1 MALDNIIV
9 FALYSPTGGED
20 SQARLALEVVRSS
33 LGLSFLVTYA
43 ARIFRAISKTYNGW
57 PMCYSARVRQ
67 NLKHLSRRYEAEVDW
82 AAFEELYRRRAV
94 GEDIKM
100 SRDLQRNFQN
110 PETDVERRTSE
121 YIAQFLKAKRSEWE
135 NGVFAQRRRVAEA
148 EKALAK
154 RETKKAREDIRI
166 GTKKAQEFLDRLADL
181 RRTESNNED
190 ARIFPLSY
198 APVLMS
204 EEDRR
209 VIKPMRYT
217 CRLAGKPSDAEK
229 RFPGIYNARRDS
241 LDDYW
246 RAVYG
251 RKHAVIVISGFYE
264 NVPEHLYQHRELAPD
279 EKEKNLVL
287 EFDPKPARDML
298 VACLWDHW
306 SQPGKPSLDSF
317 AAITDEPTPEVAATG
332 HQRTIITIQEEDLS
346 AWLRPESQ
354 SRDRLGQILSEKDI
368 PYYIH
373 QVAA

>member
-1 MALDNIIV
+1 
-9 FALYSPTGGED
+9 
-20 SQARLALEVVRSS
+20 
-33 LGLSFLVTYA
+33 
-43 ARIFRAISKTYNGW
+43 
-57 PMCYSARVRQ
+57 MCYSARVRQ

-82 AAFEELYRRRAV
+82 AAFEELYRRRAE

-110 PETDVERRTSE
+110 PETDVERRTAG

-135 NGVFAQRRRVAEA
+135 NGVFAQKRQVAEA
-148 EKALAK
+148 EESLAK

-166 GTKKAQEFLDRLADL
+166 GTKKAQEFLDRLTDL
-181 RRTESNNED
+181 RRTEPNNED

-198 APVLMS
+198 APVLIS
-204 EEDRR
+204 EEDHR
-209 VIKPMRYT
+209 VIRPMRYT
-217 CRLAGKPSDAEK
+217 CRLAGKPADVEK

-241 LDDYW
+241 LDAYW

-251 RKHAVIVISGFYE
+251 RSHAVIVISGFYE

-279 EKEKNLVL
+279 EKEKNIVL

-306 SQPGKPSLDSF
+306 THPGKPSLDSF
-317 AAITDEPTPEVAATG
+317 AAITDDPTPEVAATG
-332 HQRTIITIQEEDLS
+332 HQRTIITLQERYLS
-346 AWLRPESQ
+346 EWLSGNALSKE
-354 SRDRLGQILSEKDI
+354 RLEHILSDKEV

-373 QVAA
+373 QIAA

>member
-1 MALDNIIV
+1 
-9 FALYSPTGGED
+9 
-20 SQARLALEVVRSS
+20 
-33 LGLSFLVTYA
+33 
-43 ARIFRAISKTYNGW
+43 
-57 PMCYSARVRQ
+57 VRQ

-82 AAFEELYRRRAV
+82 EAFEELYRRRAE

-110 PETDVERRTSE
+110 PETDGERRTAA
-121 YIAQFLKAKRSEWE
+121 YITQYLHAKRGEWE
-135 NGVFAQRRRVAEA
+135 SGIFAQRRRVTEA
-148 EKALAK
+148 EESLVK

-166 GTKKAQEFLDRLADL
+166 GTQKAQEFLDRLADL
-181 RRTESNNED
+181 RRTEPNNED

-198 APVLMS
+198 APVLIS
-204 EEDRR
+204 EQDRR
-209 VIKPMRYT
+209 VIRPMRYT
-217 CRLAGKPSDAEK
+217 CRLAGKPADVEK

-287 EFDPKPARDML
+287 EFDPKPVRDML

-306 SQPGKPSLDSF
+306 TKPGEPSLDSF
-317 AAITDEPTPEVAATG
+317 AAITDKPTPEVAATG
-332 HQRTIITIQEEDLS
+332 HQRTIITIQEQYLS
-346 AWLRPESQ
+346 DWLSPCELSKE
-354 SRDRLGQILSEKDI
+354 RLQQILSDKEL
-368 PYYIH
+368 PYYVH
-373 QVAA
+373 QIAA